1 MKEEKIIT
9 IFGSKFVK
17 HNKNKCKMIINNKIY
32 LLTDKYEISNDNKRI
47 LKIKL
52 LMLND
57 AKINLSYMFYKCDCL
72 IKFNLMFQN
81 EEKSIENYNDKNDQ
95 IENININNSYDS

>member
-17 HNKNKCKMIINNKIY
+17 HNKNKCKMIINNQIY
-32 LLTDKYEISNDNKRI
+32 SLTDKYEISNDNMKI